1 MNEIE
6 SLDPNEIF
14 GRKSL
19 NDVVMNVKNLQAQAG
34 EKFIKIG
41 AELFYAKDNG
51 FLNEA
56 IEKLD
61 MEKSFAYKFIKAYK
75 RFGALHHSLPDTKLT
90 ELVTFPEEIP
100 AERLIEMGETM
111 TRQELREKK
120 SFLKGASTNKPK
132 TPNINNFIKQ
142 AEKKGFTP
150 HQLKKIANE
159 LNMMAEALLKEEL
172 K

>member
-1 MNEIE
+1 MNDIE
-6 SLDPNEIF
+6 LLDPNEIF

-19 NDVVMNVKNLQAQAG
+19 NDVVMNVKNLQAQVG

-41 AELFYAKDNG
+41 AELSYAKDNG
-51 FLNEA
+51 FFNEA

-61 MEKSFAYKFIKAYK
+61 MEKSFAYKFVKAYK
-75 RFGALHHSLPDTKLT
+75 RFGAMHYSLPDTKLT
-90 ELVTFPEEIP
+90 ELVTFPEDIP

-111 TRQELREKK
+111 TRKQLREKK
-120 SFLKGASTNKPK
+120 AFLKGASPK
-132 TPNINNFIKQ
+132 TSNITSTIK
-142 AEKKGFTP
+142 AIEKKSFSAY
-150 HQLKKIANE
+150 QLKQIAHE